1 MHIEMKHIEKIF
13 GENQVLFDA
22 GIDIVPGEVHAL
34 MGENGAGKS
43 TLMNILTGVHEKN
56 GGTIKI
62 NGEEKTYAGPKE
74 AENNGISFIHQ
85 ELNVLPDMTIEEN
98 LFLNKE
104 IRKAFGLVDQ
114 KEMRKQATEVLS
126 RVGLTQDPNTVL
138 SSLSVGTQQ
147 LIEICKALMT
157 NAEVIIMDEPTA
169 ALSDTESARLFEIIE
184 TLKKEDVSI
193 IYISHR
199 MEEIFK
205 ISDRITVM
213 RDGRYIETL
222 KTKETTNAELV
233 RLMIGRELTEQFPE
247 RVPEIG
253 DVRLEVKNV
262 SDEDLLEDVSFSVRA
277 GEILGVSGL
286 MGAGRSELM
295 YAIFGDRKTT
305 TGELWIDGEKA
316 SISNPKEAMNHGI
329 ALVTEDRK
337 SEGLLL
343 DKSIRENITLA
354 NFDELSNRGF
364 INEKMEKEVA
374 ESSSKMFNIRT
385 ESIET
390 NTGNLSGGNQ
400 QKAFIAKWIL
410 TNPKVLILDEPTRGV
425 DVGSKAEIYDIMNDL
440 TKQGISIIMVS
451 SDLPEIIGMSDR
463 VAVMHEGKLQG
474 IIDREKASQ
483 ENIMTLATGG
493 EINEYSKN
501 I

>member
-1 MHIEMKHIEKIF
+1 MRIEMKDIEKVF
-13 GENQVLFDA
+13 GTNQVLFDA

-43 TLMNILTGVHEKN
+43 TMMNILTGVHEKN
-56 GGTIKI
+56 GGSIKI
-62 NGEEKTYAGPKE
+62 NGEETVFDGPKE

-104 IRKAFGLVDQ
+104 IKKAFGLADE
-114 KEMRKQATEVLS
+114 KEMRKQSEELLS
-126 RVGLTQDPNTVL
+126 RVGLNHHPNTVM
-138 SSLSVGTQQ
+138 SKLSVGSQQ
-147 LIEICKALMT
+147 LVEICKALMT

-169 ALSDTESARLFEIIE
+169 ALSDTESQRLFEIIE
-184 TLKKEDVSI
+184 DLTNENVAI

-199 MEEIFK
+199 MEEVFEL
-205 ISDRITVM
+205 SDRITVL
-213 RDGRYIETL
+213 RDGRYVDTL
-222 KTKETTNAELV
+222 KTADTNNAEIV

-247 RVPEIG
+247 RNTEIG
-253 DVRLEVKNV
+253 DVRFEIKNL
-262 SDEDLLEDVSFSVRA
+262 SDDKLLDDISFNVRA

-295 YAIFGDRKTT
+295 HAIFGDRPVTS
-305 TGELWIDGEKA
+305 GEVYLDGERIT
-316 SISNPKEAMNHGI
+316 ISNPKEAMKYGI
-329 ALVTEDRK
+329 ALVNEDRK
-337 SEGLLL
+337 SQGLLL

-354 NFDELSNRGF
+354 NFDELSKNGM
-364 INEKMEKEVA
+364 IKEKMEKEVV

-390 NTGNLSGGNQ
+390 LTKNLSGGNQ
-400 QKAFIAKWIL
+400 QKAFIAKWVL
-410 TNPKVLILDEPTRGV
+410 MTPKLLILDEPTRGV
-425 DVGSKAEIYDIMNDL
+425 DVGSKAEIYNIMNDL

-451 SDLPEIIGMSDR
+451 SDLPEVIGMSDR
-463 VAVMHEGKLQG
+463 IAVIHEGKLQG
-474 IIDREKASQ
+474 IMDKEMADQ

-501 I
+501 A

>member
-1 MHIEMKHIEKIF
+1 MRIEMQNIEKKF
-13 GENQVLFDA
+13 GANKVLFDA
-22 GIDIVPGEVHAL
+22 GVDIVPGEVHAL

-43 TLMNILTGVHEKN
+43 TLMNILTGVHKKN

-62 NGEEKTYAGPKE
+62 NGEETVFEGPKE

-104 IRKAFGLVDQ
+104 IKNKFGIINE
-114 KEMRKQATEVLS
+114 KEMRKQSIEVLS
-126 RVGLTQDPNTVL
+126 RVGLNHNPNTVL
-138 SSLSVGTQQ
+138 STISVGSQQ
-147 LIEICKALMT
+147 LVEICKALMT

-169 ALSDTESARLFEIIE
+169 ALSDTESERLFEIIE
-184 TLKKEDVSI
+184 KLKNDGVSI

-205 ISDRITVM
+205 HSDRITIM
-213 RDGRYIETL
+213 RDGRYIKTL
-222 KTKETTNAELV
+222 NTKETNHAEIV

-247 RVPEIG
+247 RVAEID
-253 DVRLEVKNV
+253 DVRFEVRGL
-262 SDEDLLEDVSFSVRA
+262 SDDKLLDAVSFEVRA
-277 GEILGVSGL
+277 GEILGFSGL

-295 YAIFGDRKTT
+295 HAIFGDRPILS
-305 TGELWIDGEKA
+305 GELFIDNEKVA
-316 SISNPKEAMNHGI
+316 IHNPKDAMSHGI

-337 SEGLLL
+337 SQGLLL

-354 NFDELSNRGF
+354 NFDELSKRGF
-364 INEKMEKEVA
+364 IKEKTEKDVA

-390 NTGNLSGGNQ
+390 LTGNLSGGNQ
-400 QKAFIAKWIL
+400 QKAFIAKWVL
-410 TNPKVLILDEPTRGV
+410 TNPKLLILDEPTRGV
-425 DVGSKAEIYDIMNDL
+425 DVGSKAEIYDMINDL

-463 VAVMHEGKLQG
+463 VAIMHARK
-474 IIDREKASQ
+474 ITR
-483 ENIMTLATGG
+483 N
-493 EINEYSKN
+493 YR
-501 I
+501 

>member
-1 MHIEMKHIEKIF
+1 MRIEMQHIEKVF
-13 GENQVLFDA
+13 GTNQVLFDA

-43 TLMNILTGVHEKN
+43 TMMNILTGVHEKN
-56 GGTIKI
+56 AGSIKI
-62 NGEEKTYAGPKE
+62 NGEETAFSGPKE
-74 AENNGISFIHQ
+74 AEENGISFIHQ
-85 ELNVLPDMTIEEN
+85 ELNVLPDMTIEQN

-104 IRKAFGLVDQ
+104 IRKGLGLLDA
-114 KEMRKQATEVLS
+114 KEMRRQSTELLA
-126 RVGLTQDPNTVL
+126 RVGLDLNPNTVL

-169 ALSDTESARLFEIIE
+169 ALSDTESERLFEIIE
-184 TLKKEDVSI
+184 TLKQNDVSI

-199 MEEIFK
+199 MEEIFR

-213 RDGRYIETL
+213 RDGRYIQTL
-222 KTKETTNAELV
+222 NTKETSNAELV
-233 RLMIGRELTEQFPE
+233 RLMIGRELTEQFPH
-247 RVPEIG
+247 RHRDIG
-253 DVRLEVKNV
+253 DVRFEVKGL
-262 SDEDLLEDVSFSVRA
+262 SDEQLLNDISFDVRA

-295 YAIFGDRKTT
+295 HVIFGDRPMTQ
-305 TGELWIDGEKA
+305 GEIYIDGEIAKMK
-316 SISNPKEAMNHGI
+316 SPIEAMHHGI

-337 SEGLLL
+337 SQGLLL

-354 NFDELSNRGF
+354 NFDELSKRGF
-364 INEKMEKEVA
+364 INEKMEKDVA
-374 ESSSKMFNIRT
+374 ESSSKMFNIRA

-390 NTGNLSGGNQ
+390 KTGNLSGGNQ
-400 QKAFIAKWIL
+400 QKAFIAKWVL

-474 IIDREKASQ
+474 IINRTQATQ

-493 EINEYSKN
+493 VIE
-501 I
+501 

>member
-1 MHIEMKHIEKIF
+1 MHIEMKHIEKTF

-56 GGTIKI
+56 AGTITI
-62 NGEEKTYAGPKE
+62 DGEEKVFDGPKD

-104 IRKAFGLVDQ
+104 IRKGFGLVDQ
-114 KEMRKQATEVLS
+114 KEMRNQSKEVLK
-126 RVGLTQDPNTVL
+126 RVGLTHNPNTVL

-169 ALSDTESARLFEIIE
+169 ALSDTESERLFEIIE
-184 TLKKEDVSI
+184 SLKKENVSI

-222 KTKETTNAELV
+222 MTKETSNAELV
-233 RLMIGRELTEQFPE
+233 RLMIGRELTEQFPN
-247 RVPEIG
+247 RSPEIG
-253 DVRLEVKNV
+253 EVRLEVKNL
-262 SDEDLLEDVSFSVRA
+262 SDDHLLKDVSFSVRA
-277 GEILGVSGL
+277 GEILGISGL

-295 YAIFGDRKTT
+295 HAIFGDRKITS
-305 TGELWIDGEKA
+305 GELWIDNEKVT
-316 SISNPKEAMNHGI
+316 IQNPKEAMNHGI

-337 SEGLLL
+337 SAGLLL

-354 NFDELSNRGF
+354 NFDELSKGGF

-374 ESSSKMFNIRT
+374 ESSSNMFNIRT

-390 NTGNLSGGNQ
+390 HTGNLSGGNQ

-410 TNPKVLILDEPTRGV
+410 TNPKILILDEPTRGV
-425 DVGSKAEIYDIMNDL
+425 DVGSKAEIYEIMNDL

-474 IIDREKASQ
+474 IIDKEKASQ

>member
-1 MHIEMKHIEKIF
+1 MHIEMKNIEKIF

-62 NGEEKTYAGPKE
+62 NDEETVFDGPKE

-104 IRKAFGLVDQ
+104 IRKGFGLLDE
-114 KEMRKQATEVLS
+114 KEMRKQSTEVLA
-126 RVGLTQDPNTVL
+126 RVGLSHNPNTVL

-169 ALSDTESARLFEIIE
+169 ALSDTESERLFEIID

-222 KTKETTNAELV
+222 NTTETNNAEIV
-233 RLMIGRELTEQFPE
+233 RLMIGRELTEQFPD
-247 RVPEIG
+247 RNSEIG
-253 DVRLEVKNV
+253 EVRFEVKDL
-262 SDEDLLEDVSFSVRA
+262 SDEELLEDVSFSVRA

-295 YAIFGDRKTT
+295 HTIFGDRKITN
-305 TGELWIDGEKA
+305 GEIWIDNEKVT
-316 SISNPKEAMNHGI
+316 INNPKEAMNNGI

-337 SEGLLL
+337 SAGLLL

-354 NFDELSNRGF
+354 NFDELSSRGF
-364 INEKMEKEVA
+364 IKEKMEKDVA

-390 NTGNLSGGNQ
+390 ITGNLSGGNQ

-410 TNPKVLILDEPTRGV
+410 TNPKLLILDEPTRGV

-463 VAVMHEGKLQG
+463 IAVMHEGKLQG

-501 I
+501 A